1 MKAIPLL
8 NNHQFPSFEYVV
20 IFWTHI
26 HMEEKENSSNVWLL
40 YGFIVVSARK
50 VKMYWMS
57 NEH

>member
-50 VKMYWMS
+50 VKMY
-57 NEH
+57 